1 MVSTKL
7 VVRGS
12 GAGRTGAIGSVASR
26 ARSMNCSDM
35 RMLPSPSAMAWC
47 SFWIMAAPPSSSPST
62 TTNSHSGRV
71 RSNGDCTSVAARSR
85 SWRIDPGAGSATQ
98 RRW

>member
-1 MVSTKL
+1 
-7 VVRGS
+7 
-12 GAGRTGAIGSVASR
+12 
-26 ARSMNCSDM
+26 MNCSDM